1 MRSRSKHINWN
12 KWIWSFLS
20 CSLSTFDWMCI
31 GGWALESQ
39 LGKKQNRFFACNVLL
54 NGDCLSY
61 PMLRYFSY
69 PPLYKVSR
77 SFEIFLSNFNWAG
90 TTGFDLTWSYR
101 ERISFEK
108 GLPGQFPCQ
117 IWKDHNILKIFTAN
131 ILWKLRRRMCAES
144 AIISYL
150 KSIGRETA
158 TERETGQARNE
169 FEQLFTDL
177 LICSVCLFSDLLIC
191 CQQLRNKMSKYHES
205 AHISISDWRFYFHAI
220 EQTS

>member
-1 MRSRSKHINWN
+1 
-12 KWIWSFLS
+12 
-20 CSLSTFDWMCI
+20 
-31 GGWALESQ
+31 
-39 LGKKQNRFFACNVLL
+39 
-54 NGDCLSY
+54 
-61 PMLRYFSY
+61 MLRYFSY

-108 GLPGQFPCQ
+108 GLPGQFPGCQ

-158 TERETGQARNE
+158 TERETGQAGNE

-177 LICSVCLFSDLLIC
+177 LICSVLLVQWFADLLFTDLLIC
-191 CQQLRNKMSKYHES
+191 CQQLRNKMSKYHKC
-205 AHISISDWRFYFHAI
+205 AHISISDWRFNFHAI
-220 EQTS
+220 

>member
-1 MRSRSKHINWN
+1 MNLIFSLLLSLD
-12 KWIWSFLS
+12 IWLNVHRWMSFRKP
-20 CSLSTFDWMCI
+20 I
-31 GGWALESQ
+31 RQ
-39 LGKKQNRFFACNVLL
+39 KKQNRFFACNVLL

-150 KSIGRETA
+150 KSIDRETA

-169 FEQLFTDL
+169 FEQLFSDL
-177 LICSVCLFSDLLIC
+177 LICSVLLVQWFADLLPTAEKQNVQI
-191 CQQLRNKMSKYHES
+191 S
-205 AHISISDWRFYFHAI
+205 HISISEWRFYFHAI

>member
-1 MRSRSKHINWN
+1 
-12 KWIWSFLS
+12 
-20 CSLSTFDWMCI
+20 
-31 GGWALESQ
+31 
-39 LGKKQNRFFACNVLL
+39 
-54 NGDCLSY
+54 
-61 PMLRYFSY
+61 MLRYFSY

-108 GLPGQFPCQ
+108 GLPGQFPGCQ

-150 KSIGRETA
+150 KSIDRETA
-158 TERETGQARNE
+158 TETETGQAGNE
-169 FEQLFTDL
+169 FEQFEFVQWFADL
-177 LICSVCLFSDLLIC
+177 LPTAEKQNVQISRIRTHLDIWMKILFSCNRTNELI
-191 CQQLRNKMSKYHES
+191 
-205 AHISISDWRFYFHAI
+205 
-220 EQTS
+220 